1 MPEEDFHLPDHVRF
15 QAHEGHASAWPF
27 PRMDGRDRARPSND
41 APGTDAVKRVPP
53 RRSRPDVAKRILE
66 GHASAWPFPCMDGR
80 DRARPSN
87 DAPGTDAVPARR
99 DKFHASRQG
108 AAARMQIA

>member
-41 APGTDAVKRVPP
+41 APGTDAV
-53 RRSRPDVAKRILE
+53 
-66 GHASAWPFPCMDGR
+66 
-80 DRARPSN
+80 
-87 DAPGTDAVPARR
+87 PARR
-99 DKFHASRQG
+99 DKFHASLQG
-108 AAARMQIA
+108 VAARRQTA